1 MTESSAAR
9 GRTIVLL
16 DGGVGQEIH
25 RRSAGPASPL
35 WSVQVM
41 MDEPDLV
48 EAVHLEFIEAGARIV
63 TANTYTAT
71 PPRLARAGVADMFEA
86 MHGAALAA
94 AESAREKSGQAVRI
108 AGCLPPLVG
117 SYRSDLTP
125 PRRRMPC
132 GTTAESSP
140 CRRTASICSCARPC
154 YRRRKRARRPW
165 RRAKAASRSGP
176 RSRSTMPTVRCCARA
191 RGLAQAPKPAVA
203 AGAEAVLINCSS
215 PEAVATAMPRLAGI
229 GVPFGGYANG
239 FVSIGD
245 LQPGG
250 TVDVLEARDDLGP
263 ASYADHALGWVASG
277 AAIVGGCCEIGARP
291 YRRARAAAR
300 GGRPPNRGRSV
311 ARTPLTRDRRTA
323 VHDEALAGGPAAGVR
338 SQVDRDARDVLGL
351 AEPSQRGSGD
361 SVRRALGVLPE
372 CAREIRAH

>member
-41 MDEPDLV
+41 MDEPALV
-48 EAVHLEFIEAGARIV
+48 EAVHLDFIAAGARII

-71 PPRLARAGVADMFEA
+71 PPRLARAGIADMFEA
-86 MHGAALAA
+86 LHDAALAA
-94 AESAREKSGQAVRI
+94 AEAAREKSGQAVRI

-125 PRRRMPC
+125 PEDEC
-132 GTTAESSP
+132 LAD
-140 CRRTASICSCARPC
+140 
-154 YRRRKRARRPW
+154 YRRIVAVQADRVDLFLCETMLSAAEARA
-165 RRAKAASRSGP
+165 ATVAARESGKPVWTALSVNDADGTVLRSGEG
-176 RSRSTMPTVRCCARA
+176 VAA
-191 RGLAQAPKPAVA
+191 GAQAAVD

-215 PEAVATAMPRLAGI
+215 PEAIATAMPRLAGI

-245 LQPGG
+245 LQAGG

-263 ASYADHALGWVASG
+263 ASYADHAMGWVASG
-277 AAIVGGCCEIGARP
+277 AAIVGGCCEIGPGHIA
-291 YRRARAAAR
+291 
-300 GGRPPNRGRSV
+300 
-311 ARTPLTRDRRTA
+311 
-323 VHDEALAGGPAAGVR
+323 
-338 SQVDRDARDVLGL
+338 
-351 AEPSQRGSGD
+351 
-361 SVRRALGVLPE
+361 ALGQRLAAEGHEIVAAPS
-372 CAREIRAH
+372 RERR